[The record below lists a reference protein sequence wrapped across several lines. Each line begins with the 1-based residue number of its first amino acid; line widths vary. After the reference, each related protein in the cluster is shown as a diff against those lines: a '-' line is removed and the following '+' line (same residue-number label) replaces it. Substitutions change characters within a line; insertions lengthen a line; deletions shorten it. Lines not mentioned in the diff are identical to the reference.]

1 MPGSQLITTMTDR
14 LARSLTLTKLQR
26 PRVGRRLVPRPYLL
40 DRLNAS
46 PSLTLVL
53 APAGYGKT
61 TLLSTWLET
70 CNIPG
75 AWLSLDERDDDLAI
89 FVTNLVGAVHTIFPA
104 AADTTLAAASGA
116 TAPPPG
122 IIARTLLND
131 LVAVE
136 QDFILVLDDYHVI
149 RSQAVH
155 ELLTELVQHPPRSL
169 HLVIASRF
177 DPPLPLA
184 ALRARGYV
192 TELRRADLRFTPE
205 EAGQFLTE
213 AMALAVDE
221 RMIALLAAKT
231 EGWPAGLH
239 LAALSLRQQRA
250 PGMIAAN
257 SLGDNRYVMDYLTAE
272 VLSPLPIS
280 VQEFLIKTSILDQL
294 CGPLC
299 EAVTGMVDRMF
310 SGQYILEWL
319 ERADL
324 FLAPAD
330 EQQQWYRYHQLFRQ
344 LLRERLE
351 KLHGPAEIAALHL
364 RASEWFAAN
373 GDLDVALHHALAA
386 NDMAAAV
393 QIVAQH
399 RHELMNQAQWQRL
412 DRWVNLFPREVIDR
426 QPDLLLAEVWLK
438 YIRQQLSA
446 ALPLLD
452 RIEALL
458 PGLPPEMAD
467 HLQGEVESRRSA
479 LSFWSGDLARSM
491 TLARQAL
498 VRLPAEWWYSRG
510 YARIFLG
517 SAYQMS
523 GDLAQAYATFYA
535 TGEPDQGRSYQ
546 NLLTGSA
553 CYLHWVAADLAGMAQ
568 AARQVVASSAPSD
581 RSEIVTWSQFHLG
594 LYYYQR
600 NELAAAEKHLLPL
613 VMQPYALHAGCFLN
627 SAVVL
632 ARIRQAQGWP
642 EEAQEIADLVLS
654 FALETRSE
662 VVLFGARAFQ
672 AELALRQG
680 RLAEATQWAEQYG
693 SFTRVPAPWAFV
705 PPLVLAQTLLAQD
718 TPASRRQARELL
730 TEMDEY
736 YTSIHYTSVRI
747 RVLALQAMLYSAE
760 NDEPQ
765 ALAALAQSIAL
776 AESGGFLRFFVD
788 LGAPLKPL
796 LQKLERQ
803 GVSPA
808 YVAEILAAFGTGETL
823 PPAGRP
829 PRAAPVPT
837 PPGSALLTNRE
848 LDVLQLLD
856 ERYTDKEIA
865 ETLSISMETVRTH
878 VRHISDKLGARGRRA
893 IVQAAQEQG
902 LLA

>member
-1 MPGSQLITTMTDR
+1 MTMTDR

-46 PSLTLVL
+46 QSLTLVL

-70 CNIPG
+70 CNIPN

-136 QDFILVLDDYHVI
+136 QDFILVLDDYQVI

-155 ELLTELVQHPPRSL
+155 ELLTELVRHPPRTL

-221 RMIALLAAKT
+221 RMIAVLAAKT

-239 LAALSLRQQRA
+239 LVALSLRQQRT
-250 PGMIAAN
+250 PGMIAA
-257 SLGDNRYVMDYLTAE
+257 STVGENRYVMDYLTAE

-324 FLAPAD
+324 FLAPVD

-344 LLRERLE
+344 LLRDRLE

-373 GDLDVALHHALAA
+373 GYPDEALHHALNAG
-386 NDMAAAV
+386 DVDAAV
-393 QIVAQH
+393 RIVARQ
-399 RHELMNQAQWQRL
+399 RHELLNQAQWQHL
-412 DRWVNLFPREVIDR
+412 ERWLHLFSREVIDD
-426 QPDLLLAEVWLK
+426 QPVLLLIEVWLK
-438 YIRQQLSA
+438 YIRQQLNEV
-446 ALPLLD
+446 PMLLD
-452 RIEALL
+452 RVEVLL
-458 PGLPPEMAD
+458 PQLPPDLAEY
-467 HLQGEVESRRSA
+467 LQGEVDSRRSA
-479 LSFWSGDLARSM
+479 LLYWKGNLARSM
-491 TLARQAL
+491 TLAQQAL
-498 VRLPAEWWYSRG
+498 GEIPFTGWYIRG
-510 YARIFLG
+510 YARLFL
-517 SAYQMS
+517 SAGYVMS
-523 GDLAQAYATFYA
+523 GDLNQAYATLYA
-535 TGEPDQGRSYQ
+535 TGEPDQGRGYQ
-546 NLLTGSA
+546 NFLNGAA
-553 CYLHWVAADLAGMAQ
+553 CFIHWIAADLSGMAQ
-568 AARQVVASSAPSD
+568 AARRVVANSDPLD
-581 RSEIVTWSQFHLG
+581 RSEMVTFSQHHLG
-594 LYYYQR
+594 LYHYQR
-600 NELAAAEKHLLPL
+600 NELAAAEKYLLPL

-680 RLAEATQWAEQYG
+680 RLAEAIQWAEQYG
-693 SFTRVPAPWAFV
+693 TFTHVPAPWAFV
-705 PPLVLAQTLLAQD
+705 PPLVLGLILLGQN
-718 TPASRRQARELL
+718 TPASRQQARELL

-736 YTSIHYTSVRI
+736 YSSIHYTSVRI
-747 RVLALQAMLYSAE
+747 RVLALQAMLHSAE

-776 AESGGFLRFFVD
+776 AEPGGILRFFVD

-796 LQKLERQ
+796 LQRLERQ

-823 PPAGRP
+823 PPAGRL
-829 PRAAPVPT
+829 PRAVPVPT

-848 LDVLQLLD
+848 LDVLRLLD
-856 ERYTDKEIA
+856 KRYTDKEIA